1 MARAHAVIGRS
12 LQSTAL
18 EQDDS
23 YWGTREHYFSDI
35 GVPLYLWLIGNLYL
49 PHTGDWI
56 ERLSKVLVAPKVK
69 FYVEATLKLV
79 FMFLLISFLTGM
91 PIGSRHLRAWMHQS
105 GRFSSSEI
113 LFREIVCWCW
123 VVCSMLEEVK
133 QMYRMGRDE
142 YERTERKAE
151 LFHYF
156 YHMNNIIEL
165 FNYSLFL
172 TAAALRISA
181 DGAEAHSR
189 RHAYAEYVPLI
200 YAFST
205 IIFFARYIKLLGIFE
220 RFGILY
226 LVILKMTMDIFSW
239 LCITLFVSAGFGMA
253 YTVLMP
259 AEMFGSNL
267 PLSNPFWAMLG
278 DYHREQVIDYF
289 PHVETPGVL
298 GYERFACDIL
308 IFLYTFFMTIVMI
321 NLLIAQMGARFDQ
334 MTEQGYEQWQQ
345 QKVQLIR
352 EYKDL
357 RDPLP
362 VPLNVVYILFVDVP
376 HALHR
381 ALRYFCPAD
390 SRSKVMG
397 FRIAVHGR
405 TSRRSSQLTRQ
416 LQDQYLQDDE
426 AEASAVSG
434 GSSEEAIEGLGSS
447 LGRRVDGMQLQLGR
461 LEEQITALTS
471 AVHGAAVSK

>member
-1 MARAHAVIGRS
+1 M
-12 LQSTAL
+12 
-18 EQDDS
+18 
-23 YWGTREHYFSDI
+23 
-35 GVPLYLWLIGNLYL
+35 
-49 PHTGDWI
+49 
-56 ERLSKVLVAPKVK
+56 
-69 FYVEATLKLV
+69 
-79 FMFLLISFLTGM
+79 LT
-91 PIGSRHLRAWMHQS
+91 
-105 GRFSSSEI
+105 
-113 LFREIVCWCW
+113 
-123 VVCSMLEEVK
+123 
-133 QMYRMGRDE
+133 D
-142 YERTERKAE
+142 
-151 LFHYF
+151 
-156 YHMNNIIEL
+156 
-165 FNYSLFL
+165 
-172 TAAALRISA
+172 
-181 DGAEAHSR
+181 
-189 RHAYAEYVPLI
+189 
-200 YAFST
+200 
-205 IIFFARYIKLLGIFE
+205 
-220 RFGILY
+220 
-226 LVILKMTMDIFSW
+226 
-239 LCITLFVSAGFGMA
+239 
-253 YTVLMP
+253 
-259 AEMFGSNL
+259 
-267 PLSNPFWAMLG
+267 
-278 DYHREQVIDYF
+278 
-289 PHVETPGVL
+289 
-298 GYERFACDIL
+298 
-308 IFLYTFFMTIVMI
+308 TFFMTIVMI